1 MNLVIITSIF
11 QICIGFI
18 GLVCIAI
25 PFSQNRSSI
34 NYKHIIAAIFLQ
46 IILAFALLKIP
57 FIVQIFAYLSEGVTA
72 LQAATQEGA
81 QFVFGYLS
89 NSSTSPFES
98 SGTGN
103 AMIFAFQILP
113 LIIVISSLS
122 ALLWFW
128 NILPLIIRA
137 ISKLFEKLF
146 NIGGPIGLG
155 ATANIIMGQVEAPL
169 LVRPY
174 LSKMS
179 EKELLILMTAGMSTV
194 SGSIMIALVS
204 MLAPQFPDINLIQHL
219 VSASILS
226 IPAAIMYANIMIP
239 SSEVTN
245 FDGNSVP
252 KVYDS
257 SMDAITRGTRD
268 GLDIC
273 LNVGA
278 ILIAFIA
285 LVSLLNSLLGILG
298 GWIGI
303 SDLSLQLI
311 LGFIFFP
318 IVWLMGVPLSETLAS
333 AELLGLKTAL
343 NEFVAYGALAN
354 IEPGALSDRSKLITL
369 YALCGF
375 ANFSSV
381 GILVSGIGAM
391 APERKNDLIKVSI
404 KALIGATLASC
415 MTGLVIGIF

>member
-1 MNLVIITSIF
+1 MIITSIF

-46 IILAFALLKIP
+46 ITLAFALLKIP

-273 LNVGA
+273 LNVAA

-298 GWIGI
+298 AWIGI

-354 IEPGALSDRSKLITL
+354 IEPGALSERSKLITL

-391 APERKNDLIKVSI
+391 APERKNDLIKVSV

>member
-1 MNLVIITSIF
+1 MTITSVF
-11 QICIGFI
+11 QIIIGFI

-25 PFSQNRSSI
+25 PFSQNKSSI
-34 NYKHIIAAIFLQ
+34 NYRHIVAAIFLQ
-46 IILAFALLKIP
+46 VILAFALLKIP

-81 QFVFGYLS
+81 EFVFGYLS
-89 NSSTSPFES
+89 NSSTPPFES

-103 AMIFAFQILP
+103 SMIFAFQILP

-137 ISKLFEKLF
+137 ISKVFEKLF

-174 LSKMS
+174 LSKMT

-204 MLAPQFPDINLIQHL
+204 MLAPQFPGINLIQHL

-311 LGFIFFP
+311 LGYIFFP

-354 IEPGALSDRSKLITL
+354 LETGVLSDRSKLITL

-381 GILVSGIGAM
+381 GILVSGISAM
-391 APERKNDLIKVSI
+391 APERKNDLIKVSV

>member
-1 MNLVIITSIF
+1 MAITSIL
-11 QICIGFI
+11 QIFIGFI

-25 PFSQNRSSI
+25 PFSQDRSSI
-34 NYKHIIAAIFLQ
+34 NYRYIFVAIIFQ

-57 FIVQIFAYLSEGVTA
+57 FIVQIFAYLSAGVSS

-81 QFVFGYLS
+81 EFVFGYLS
-89 NSSTSPFES
+89 NTSSSPFES
-98 SGTGN
+98 SGAGN
-103 AMIFAFQILP
+103 SMIFAFQILP

-137 ISKLFEKLF
+137 VSKVFEKLF

-174 LSKMS
+174 LSRMS

-204 MLAPQFPDINLIQHL
+204 MLQPQFPDLNLIQHL

-239 SSEVTN
+239 SAEVTN
-245 FDGNSVP
+245 FDGNSIP

-285 LVSLLNSLLGILG
+285 LVSLLNSILGIAG
-298 GWIGI
+298 GWVGI
-303 SDLSLQLI
+303 TDLSLQLI
-311 LGFIFFP
+311 LGYMFFP
-318 IVWLMGVPLSETLAS
+318 IVWLMGIPLSETLAS

-354 IEPGALSDRSKLITL
+354 IEPGVLSERSKLITL

-381 GILVSGIGAM
+381 GILVSGISAM
-391 APERKNDLIKVSI
+391 APERKNDLIKVSL
-404 KALIGATLASC
+404 KALVGATLASC

>member
-1 MNLVIITSIF
+1 MTITSLF
-11 QICIGFI
+11 QVCIGFI

-46 IILAFALLKIP
+46 ITLAFALLKIP

-298 GWIGI
+298 AWIGI

-354 IEPGALSDRSKLITL
+354 IEPGALSERSKLITL

-391 APERKNDLIKVSI
+391 APERKNDLIKVSV

>member
-1 MNLVIITSIF
+1 MSITSLF
-11 QICIGFI
+11 QIIIGFI

-25 PFSQNRSSI
+25 PFSQNTSLI
-34 NYKHIIAAIFLQ
+34 NYRHIIAAIFLQ
-46 IILAFALLKIP
+46 IFLAFALLKIP

-89 NSSTSPFES
+89 NSSASPFET

-137 ISKLFEKLF
+137 ISKIFEKLF

-239 SSEVTN
+239 SSEITN

-298 GWIGI
+298 SWIGI

-318 IVWLMGVPLSETLAS
+318 VVWLMGVPLSETLAS

-354 IEPGALSDRSKLITL
+354 IEPGVLSDRSKLITL

-391 APERKNDLIKVSI
+391 APERKNDLIKVSV

>member
-1 MNLVIITSIF
+1 MTITSLF
-11 QICIGFI
+11 QIIIGFV

-34 NYKHIIAAIFLQ
+34 NYRHIFAAIILQ
-46 IILAFALLKIP
+46 IVLAFALLKIP

-81 QFVFGYLS
+81 EFVFGYLS
-89 NSSTSPFES
+89 NSSTSPFEN

-103 AMIFAFQILP
+103 SMIFAFQILP

-137 ISKLFEKLF
+137 ISKIFEKLF

-174 LSKMS
+174 LSRMS

-226 IPAAIMYANIMIP
+226 IPAAIMYANIMSP

-298 GWIGI
+298 GWIGVN
-303 SDLSLQLI
+303 DLSLQLI
-311 LGFIFFP
+311 LGYIFFP

-354 IEPGALSDRSKLITL
+354 IEPDALSDRSKLITL

-381 GILVSGIGAM
+381 GILVSGISAM

>member
-1 MNLVIITSIF
+1 MTITSIL
-11 QICIGFI
+11 QILIGFV

-25 PFSQNRSSI
+25 PFSQNRTSI
-34 NYKHIIAAIFLQ
+34 NYRYIFVAIIFQ

-57 FIVQIFAYLSEGVTA
+57 FIVQIFAYLSDGVSS

-81 QFVFGYLS
+81 EFVFGYLS
-89 NSSTSPFES
+89 NSSNSPFEA
-98 SGTGN
+98 SGAGN
-103 AMIFAFQILP
+103 SMIFAFQILP

-137 ISKLFEKLF
+137 VSKVFEKLF

-174 LSKMS
+174 LSRMS

-204 MLAPQFPDINLIQHL
+204 MLQPQFPDLNLIQHL

-239 SSEVTN
+239 SAEVTN
-245 FDGNSVP
+245 FDGNSIP

-285 LVSLLNSLLGILG
+285 LVSLLNSILGIAG
-298 GWIGI
+298 GWVGI
-303 SDLSLQLI
+303 TDLSLQLI
-311 LGFIFFP
+311 LGYVFFP
-318 IVWLMGVPLSETLAS
+318 IVWLMGIPLSETLAS

-354 IEPGALSDRSKLITL
+354 IESGVLSERSKLITL

-381 GILVSGIGAM
+381 GILVSGISAM
-391 APERKNDLIKVSI
+391 APERKNDLIKVSL
-404 KALIGATLASC
+404 KALVGATLASC

>member
-1 MNLVIITSIF
+1 MTITSIL
-11 QICIGFI
+11 QILIGFV

-25 PFSQNRSSI
+25 PFSQNRTSI
-34 NYKHIIAAIFLQ
+34 NYRYIFVAIIFQ

-57 FIVQIFAYLSEGVTA
+57 FIVQIFAYLSDGVSS

-81 QFVFGYLS
+81 EFVFGYLS
-89 NSSTSPFES
+89 NSSNSPFEA
-98 SGTGN
+98 SGAGN
-103 AMIFAFQILP
+103 SMIFAFQILP

-137 ISKLFEKLF
+137 VSKVFEKLF

-174 LSKMS
+174 LSRMS

-204 MLAPQFPDINLIQHL
+204 MLQPQFPDLNLIQHL

-239 SSEVTN
+239 SAEVTN
-245 FDGNSVP
+245 FDGNAIP

-285 LVSLLNSLLGILG
+285 LVSLLNSILGIAG
-298 GWIGI
+298 GWVGI
-303 SDLSLQLI
+303 TDLSLQLI
-311 LGFIFFP
+311 LGYVFFP
-318 IVWLMGVPLSETLAS
+318 IVWLMGIPLSETLAS

-354 IEPGALSDRSKLITL
+354 IEPGVLSERSKLITL

-381 GILVSGIGAM
+381 GILVSGISAM
-391 APERKNDLIKVSI
+391 APERKNDLIKVSL
-404 KALIGATLASC
+404 KALVGATLASC

>member
-1 MNLVIITSIF
+1 MTVLNIIQAI
-11 QICIGFI
+11 IGFI

-25 PFSQNRSSI
+25 PFSNNKSSI
-34 NYKHIIAAIFLQ
+34 NFKHIFVAIILQ
-46 IILAFALLKIP
+46 ILLAFALVKIP
-57 FIVQIFAYLSEGVTA
+57 FIVQVFAYLSDGVSA
-72 LQAATQEGA
+72 LQTATQEGA
-81 QFVFGYLS
+81 EFVFGYLS
-89 NSSTSPFES
+89 NNSMSPFEN

-103 AMIFAFQILP
+103 SMIFAFQILP
-113 LIIVISSLS
+113 LIIVISALS

-128 NILPLIIRA
+128 NVLPLIIRA
-137 ISKLFEKLF
+137 ISKIFEKLF

-169 LVRPY
+169 LVKPY
-174 LSKMS
+174 LSRMT

-204 MLAPQFPDINLIQHL
+204 MLAPQFPDANLIQHL

-239 SSEVTN
+239 SNEVTN
-245 FDGNSVP
+245 FDGASVP

-257 SMDAITRGTRD
+257 SMDAITRGTKD

-273 LNVGA
+273 LNVAA

-285 LVSLLNSLLGILG
+285 LVSLLNSILSICG

-311 LGFIFFP
+311 LGYIFFP

-354 IEPGALSDRSKLITL
+354 IEPGVLSDRSKLITL

-381 GILVSGIGAM
+381 GILVSGISAM
-391 APERKNDLIKVSI
+391 APERKNDLIRVSL

>member
-1 MNLVIITSIF
+1 MTSSSLF
-11 QICIGFI
+11 QIIIGFI

-25 PFSQNRSSI
+25 PFSKNRSSI
-34 NYKHIIAAIFLQ
+34 NYRHIIAAIFLQ

-89 NSSTSPFES
+89 NSSTSPFET

-103 AMIFAFQILP
+103 SMIFAFQILP

-137 ISKLFEKLF
+137 ISKIFEKLF

-354 IEPGALSDRSKLITL
+354 IEPGVLSDRSKLITL

-391 APERKNDLIKVSI
+391 APERKNDLITVSV
-404 KALIGATLASC
+404 KALVGATLASC

>member
-1 MNLVIITSIF
+1 MTITSIL
-11 QICIGFI
+11 QILIGFV

-25 PFSQNRSSI
+25 PFSQNRTSI
-34 NYKHIIAAIFLQ
+34 NYRYIFVAIIFQ

-57 FIVQIFAYLSEGVTA
+57 FIVQIFAYLSDGVSS

-81 QFVFGYLS
+81 EFVFGYLS
-89 NSSTSPFES
+89 NSSNSPFEA
-98 SGTGN
+98 SGAGN
-103 AMIFAFQILP
+103 SMIFAFQILP

-137 ISKLFEKLF
+137 VSKVFEKLF

-174 LSKMS
+174 LSRMS

-204 MLAPQFPDINLIQHL
+204 MLQPQFPDLNLIQHL

-239 SSEVTN
+239 SAEVTN
-245 FDGNSVP
+245 FDGNSIP

-285 LVSLLNSLLGILG
+285 LVSLLNSILGIAG
-298 GWIGI
+298 GWVGI
-303 SDLSLQLI
+303 TDLSLQLI
-311 LGFIFFP
+311 LGYMFFP
-318 IVWLMGVPLSETLAS
+318 IVWLMGIPLSETLAS

-354 IEPGALSDRSKLITL
+354 IESGVLSERSKLITL

-381 GILVSGIGAM
+381 GILVSGISAM
-391 APERKNDLIKVSI
+391 APERKNDLIKVSL
-404 KALIGATLASC
+404 KALVGATLASC

>member
-1 MNLVIITSIF
+1 MTITSIL
-11 QICIGFI
+11 QILIGFV

-34 NYKHIIAAIFLQ
+34 NYRYIFVAIIFQ

-57 FIVQIFAYLSEGVTA
+57 FIVQIFAYLSDGVSS

-81 QFVFGYLS
+81 EFVFGYLS
-89 NSSTSPFES
+89 NSSNSPFEV
-98 SGTGN
+98 SGAGN
-103 AMIFAFQILP
+103 SMIFAFQILP

-137 ISKLFEKLF
+137 VSKVFEKLF

-174 LSKMS
+174 LSRMS

-204 MLAPQFPDINLIQHL
+204 MLQPQFPDLNLIQHL

-239 SSEVTN
+239 SAEVTN
-245 FDGNSVP
+245 FDDNSIP

-285 LVSLLNSLLGILG
+285 LVSLLNSILGIAG
-298 GWIGI
+298 SWVGI
-303 SDLSLQLI
+303 TDLSLQLI
-311 LGFIFFP
+311 LGYMFFP
-318 IVWLMGVPLSETLAS
+318 IVWLMGIPLSETLAS

-354 IEPGALSDRSKLITL
+354 IEPGVLSERSKLITL

-381 GILVSGIGAM
+381 GILVSGISAM
-391 APERKNDLIKVSI
+391 APERKNDLIKVSL
-404 KALIGATLASC
+404 KALVGATLASC

>member
-1 MNLVIITSIF
+1 MTIIPF
-11 QICIGFI
+11 LQIIIGFI

-34 NYKHIIAAIFLQ
+34 NYRYIFVAIIFQ

-57 FIVQIFAYLSEGVTA
+57 FIVQTFAYLSDGVTA
-72 LQAATQEGA
+72 LQSATQEGA

-89 NSSTSPFES
+89 NTSSSPFES
-98 SGTGN
+98 SGAGN
-103 AMIFAFQILP
+103 SMIFAFQILP

-137 ISKLFEKLF
+137 ISKVFEKLF
-146 NIGGPIGLG
+146 NIGGPIGLA

-204 MLAPQFPDINLIQHL
+204 MLQPQFPDVNLIQHL

-239 SSEVTN
+239 SAEVTN
-245 FDGNSVP
+245 FDGDSVP

-285 LVSLLNSLLGILG
+285 LVSLLNSILGIAG

-311 LGFIFFP
+311 LGYMFFP

-354 IEPGALSDRSKLITL
+354 VEPGVLSERSKLITL
-369 YALCGF
+369 YGLCGF

-381 GILVSGIGAM
+381 GILVSGISAM
-391 APERKNDLIKVSI
+391 APERKNDLIKVSL

>member
-1 MNLVIITSIF
+1 MTITSIL
-11 QICIGFI
+11 QILIGFA

-34 NYKHIIAAIFLQ
+34 NYRYIFVAIIFQ

-57 FIVQIFAYLSEGVTA
+57 FIVQIFAYLSDGVSS

-81 QFVFGYLS
+81 EFVFGYLS
-89 NSSTSPFES
+89 NSSNSPFEA
-98 SGTGN
+98 SGAGN
-103 AMIFAFQILP
+103 SMIFAFQILP

-137 ISKLFEKLF
+137 VSKVFEKLF

-174 LSKMS
+174 LSRMS

-204 MLAPQFPDINLIQHL
+204 MLQPQFPDLNLIQHL

-239 SSEVTN
+239 SAEVTN
-245 FDGNSVP
+245 FDGNSIP

-285 LVSLLNSLLGILG
+285 LVSLLNSILGIAG
-298 GWIGI
+298 GWVGI
-303 SDLSLQLI
+303 TDLSLQLI
-311 LGFIFFP
+311 LGYVFFP
-318 IVWLMGVPLSETLAS
+318 IVWLMGIPLSETLAS

-354 IEPGALSDRSKLITL
+354 IESAVLSERSKLITL

-381 GILVSGIGAM
+381 GILVSGISAM
-391 APERKNDLIKVSI
+391 APERKNDLIKVSL
-404 KALIGATLASC
+404 KALVGATLASC

>member
-1 MNLVIITSIF
+1 MTISSIL
-11 QICIGFI
+11 QILIGFV

-34 NYKHIIAAIFLQ
+34 NYRYIFVAIVFQ

-57 FIVQIFAYLSEGVTA
+57 FIVQIFAYLSAGVSS

-81 QFVFGYLS
+81 EFVFGYLS
-89 NSSTSPFES
+89 NTSSSPFES

-103 AMIFAFQILP
+103 SMIFAFQILP

-128 NILPLIIRA
+128 NILPLIISA
-137 ISKLFEKLF
+137 ISKVFEKLF

-174 LSKMS
+174 LSRMS

-204 MLAPQFPDINLIQHL
+204 ILQPQFPDLNLIQHL

-239 SSEVTN
+239 SAEVTN
-245 FDGNSVP
+245 FDGNSIP

-285 LVSLLNSLLGILG
+285 LVSLLNSILGIAG
-298 GWIGI
+298 GWVGI

-311 LGFIFFP
+311 LGYLFFP

-354 IEPGALSDRSKLITL
+354 IEPGVLSERSKLITL
-369 YALCGF
+369 YGLCGF

-381 GILVSGIGAM
+381 GILVSGISAM
-391 APERKNDLIKVSI
+391 APERKNDLIKVSL
-404 KALIGATLASC
+404 KALVGATLASC

>member
-1 MNLVIITSIF
+1 MTITSLF
-11 QICIGFI
+11 QIIIGFV

-34 NYKHIIAAIFLQ
+34 NYRHIFAAIILQ

-81 QFVFGYLS
+81 EFVFGYLS

-103 AMIFAFQILP
+103 SMIFAFQILP

-137 ISKLFEKLF
+137 ISKIFEKLF

-174 LSKMS
+174 LSRMS

-239 SSEVTN
+239 SAEVTN

-303 SDLSLQLI
+303 TDLSLQLI
-311 LGFIFFP
+311 LGYIFFP

-354 IEPGALSDRSKLITL
+354 IDPDALSDRSKLITL

-381 GILVSGIGAM
+381 GILVSGISAM

>member
-1 MNLVIITSIF
+1 MTITSIL
-11 QICIGFI
+11 QILIGFI

-34 NYKHIIAAIFLQ
+34 NYRYIFVAIIFQ

-57 FIVQIFAYLSEGVTA
+57 FIVQIFAYLSDGVSS

-81 QFVFGYLS
+81 EFVFGYLS
-89 NSSTSPFES
+89 NSSNSPFEP
-98 SGTGN
+98 SGAGN
-103 AMIFAFQILP
+103 SMIFAFQILP

-128 NILPLIIRA
+128 NILPLIISA
-137 ISKLFEKLF
+137 ISKIFEKLF

-174 LSKMS
+174 LSRMS

-204 MLAPQFPDINLIQHL
+204 MLQPQFPDLNLIQHL

-239 SSEVTN
+239 SAEVTN
-245 FDGNSVP
+245 FDGNAIP

-285 LVSLLNSLLGILG
+285 LVSLLNSILGIAG

-311 LGFIFFP
+311 LGYVFFP

-354 IEPGALSDRSKLITL
+354 IEPGVLSERSKLITL
-369 YALCGF
+369 YGLCGF

-381 GILVSGIGAM
+381 GILVSGISAM
-391 APERKNDLIKVSI
+391 APERKNDLIKVSL
-404 KALIGATLASC
+404 KALVGATLASC

>member
-1 MNLVIITSIF
+1 MSITSIF
-11 QICIGFI
+11 QIIIGFV
-18 GLVCIAI
+18 GLVCIAV
-25 PFSQNRSSI
+25 PFSQNISSI
-34 NYKHIIAAIFLQ
+34 NYRHIFAAIILQ
-46 IILAFALLKIP
+46 IVLAFALLKIP

-81 QFVFGYLS
+81 EFVFGYLS
-89 NSSTSPFES
+89 NSSKSPFES

-103 AMIFAFQILP
+103 SMIFAFQILP

-137 ISKLFEKLF
+137 ISKIFEKLF

-155 ATANIIMGQVEAPL
+155 ASANIIMGQVEAPL
-169 LVRPY
+169 LVKPY
-174 LSKMS
+174 LSRMT

-194 SGSIMIALVS
+194 SGSIMIAVVS
-204 MLAPQFPDINLIQHL
+204 MLAPQFPDTNLIQHL

-239 SSEVTN
+239 SNEVTN
-245 FDGNSVP
+245 FDGASVP

-257 SMDAITRGTRD
+257 SMDAITRGTKD

-273 LNVGA
+273 LNVAA

-285 LVSLLNSLLGILG
+285 LVSLLNSILSICG

-311 LGFIFFP
+311 LGYMFFP
-318 IVWLMGVPLSETLAS
+318 IVWLMGIPLSETLAS

-354 IEPGALSDRSKLITL
+354 IEPGVLSDRSKLITL

-381 GILVSGIGAM
+381 GILVSGISAM
-391 APERKNDLIKVSI
+391 APERKNDLIKVSL

>member
-1 MNLVIITSIF
+1 MTFTHII
-11 QICIGFI
+11 QIIIGFI
-18 GLVCIAI
+18 GLVCIAF

-34 NYKHIIAAIFLQ
+34 NYRHIFAAIVLQ
-46 IILAFALLKIP
+46 IVLAFALLKIP

-81 QFVFGYLS
+81 EFVFGYLS
-89 NSSTSPFES
+89 NSSNSPFEA
-98 SGTGN
+98 SGVGN
-103 AMIFAFQILP
+103 SMIFAFQILP

-137 ISKLFEKLF
+137 ISKIFEKLF

-169 LVRPY
+169 LVRPF
-174 LSKMS
+174 LSKMT
-179 EKELLILMTAGMSTV
+179 EKELLILMTAGMATV

-239 SSEVTN
+239 SVEVTN

-285 LVSLLNSLLGILG
+285 LVSLLNSLLGIFG
-298 GWIGI
+298 SWVGVT
-303 SDLSLQLI
+303 DLSLQLI
-311 LGFIFFP
+311 LGYIFFP
-318 IVWLMGVPLSETLAS
+318 IVWLMGVPLSETQAS

-354 IEPGALSDRSKLITL
+354 IEPGVLSDRSKLITL

-381 GILVSGIGAM
+381 GILVSGISAM
-391 APERKNDLIKVSI
+391 APERKNDLIKVSV

>member
-1 MNLVIITSIF
+1 MTITSIL
-11 QICIGFI
+11 QIFIGFI

-25 PFSQNRSSI
+25 PFSQDRSSI
-34 NYKHIIAAIFLQ
+34 NYRYIFVAIIFQ

-57 FIVQIFAYLSEGVTA
+57 FIVQIFAYLSAGVSS

-81 QFVFGYLS
+81 EFVFGYLS
-89 NSSTSPFES
+89 NTSSSPFES
-98 SGTGN
+98 SGAGN
-103 AMIFAFQILP
+103 SMIFAFQILP

-128 NILPLIIRA
+128 NVLPLIISA
-137 ISKLFEKLF
+137 ISKVFEKLF

-174 LSKMS
+174 LSRMS

-204 MLAPQFPDINLIQHL
+204 MLQPQFPDLNLIQHL

-239 SSEVTN
+239 SAEVTN
-245 FDGNSVP
+245 FDGNSIP

-285 LVSLLNSLLGILG
+285 LVSLLNSILGIAG
-298 GWIGI
+298 GWVGI

-311 LGFIFFP
+311 LGYMFFP

-354 IEPGALSDRSKLITL
+354 IEPGVLSERSKLITL
-369 YALCGF
+369 YGLCGF

-381 GILVSGIGAM
+381 GILVSGISAM
-391 APERKNDLIKVSI
+391 APERKNDLIKVSL
-404 KALIGATLASC
+404 KALVGATLASC

>member
-1 MNLVIITSIF
+1 MTITSIL
-11 QICIGFI
+11 QILIGFV

-25 PFSQNRSSI
+25 PFSQNRTSI
-34 NYKHIIAAIFLQ
+34 NYRYIFVAIIFQ

-57 FIVQIFAYLSEGVTA
+57 FIVQIFAYLSDGVSS

-81 QFVFGYLS
+81 EFVFGYLS
-89 NSSTSPFES
+89 NSSNSPFEA
-98 SGTGN
+98 SGAGN
-103 AMIFAFQILP
+103 SMIFAFQILP

-137 ISKLFEKLF
+137 ISKVFEKLF

-174 LSKMS
+174 LSRMS

-204 MLAPQFPDINLIQHL
+204 MLQPQFPDLNLIQHL

-239 SSEVTN
+239 SAEVTN
-245 FDGNSVP
+245 FDGNSIP

-285 LVSLLNSLLGILG
+285 LVSLLNSILGIAG
-298 GWIGI
+298 GWVGI
-303 SDLSLQLI
+303 TDLSLQLI
-311 LGFIFFP
+311 LGYVFFP
-318 IVWLMGVPLSETLAS
+318 IVWLMGIPLSETLAS

-354 IEPGALSDRSKLITL
+354 IEPGVLSERSKLITL

-381 GILVSGIGAM
+381 GILVSGISAM
-391 APERKNDLIKVSI
+391 APERKNDLIKVSL
-404 KALIGATLASC
+404 KALVGATLASC

>member
-1 MNLVIITSIF
+1 MSTTSIL
-11 QICIGFI
+11 QIIIGFV

-25 PFSQNRSSI
+25 PFSQNRASI
-34 NYKHIIAAIFLQ
+34 NYRHILAAIILQ
-46 IILAFALLKIP
+46 LVLAFALLKIP

-89 NSSTSPFES
+89 NSSTSPFET

-128 NILPLIIRA
+128 NVLPLIIRA
-137 ISKLFEKLF
+137 ISKIFEKLF

-285 LVSLLNSLLGILG
+285 LVSLLNSLLGIFG
-298 GWIGI
+298 SWIGI

-354 IEPGALSDRSKLITL
+354 IEPGVLSDRSKLITL

>member
-1 MNLVIITSIF
+1 MAITSIL
-11 QICIGFI
+11 QILIGFI

-25 PFSQNRSSI
+25 PFSQNHSSI
-34 NYKHIIAAIFLQ
+34 NYRYIFVAIVFQ

-57 FIVQIFAYLSEGVTA
+57 FIVQVFAYLSDGVSS

-81 QFVFGYLS
+81 EFVFGYLS
-89 NSSTSPFES
+89 NSSNSPFEP
-98 SGTGN
+98 SGAGN
-103 AMIFAFQILP
+103 SMIFAFQILP

-128 NILPLIIRA
+128 NILPLIISA
-137 ISKLFEKLF
+137 ISKIFEKLF

-174 LSKMS
+174 LSRMS

-204 MLAPQFPDINLIQHL
+204 MLQPQFPDLNLIQHL

-239 SSEVTN
+239 SAEVTN
-245 FDGNSVP
+245 FDGNAIP

-285 LVSLLNSLLGILG
+285 LVSLLNSILGIAG

-311 LGFIFFP
+311 LGYIFFP

-354 IEPGALSDRSKLITL
+354 IEPGVLSERSKLITL
-369 YALCGF
+369 YGLCGF

-381 GILVSGIGAM
+381 GILVSGISAM
-391 APERKNDLIKVSI
+391 APERKNDLIKVSL
-404 KALIGATLASC
+404 KALVGATLASC

>member
-1 MNLVIITSIF
+1 MTITSIL
-11 QICIGFI
+11 QIIIGFI
-18 GLVCIAI
+18 GLICIAV
-25 PFSQNRSSI
+25 PFSQNKSSI
-34 NYKHIIAAIFLQ
+34 NYRHIVAAIFLQ
-46 IILAFALLKIP
+46 IVLAFALLKIP

-81 QFVFGYLS
+81 EFVFGYLS

-103 AMIFAFQILP
+103 SMIFAFQILP

-137 ISKLFEKLF
+137 ISKIFEKLF

-174 LSKMS
+174 LSKMT

-204 MLAPQFPDINLIQHL
+204 MLAPQFPDVNLIQHL

-298 GWIGI
+298 GWIGV

-311 LGFIFFP
+311 LGYIFFP

-333 AELLGLKTAL
+333 AELLGVKTAL

-354 IEPGALSDRSKLITL
+354 LETGVLSERSKLITL

-381 GILVSGIGAM
+381 GILVSGISAM
-391 APERKNDLIKVSI
+391 APERKNDLIKVSV

>member
-1 MNLVIITSIF
+1 MTITSIL
-11 QICIGFI
+11 QILIGFV

-25 PFSQNRSSI
+25 PFSQNRTSI
-34 NYKHIIAAIFLQ
+34 NYRYIFVAIIFQ

-57 FIVQIFAYLSEGVTA
+57 FIVQIFAYLSDGVSS

-81 QFVFGYLS
+81 EFVFGYLS
-89 NSSTSPFES
+89 NSSNSPFEA
-98 SGTGN
+98 SGAGN
-103 AMIFAFQILP
+103 SMIFAFQILP

-137 ISKLFEKLF
+137 VSKVFEKLF

-174 LSKMS
+174 LSRMS

-204 MLAPQFPDINLIQHL
+204 MLQPQFPELNLIQHL
-219 VSASILS
+219 VSASTLS

-239 SSEVTN
+239 SAEVTN
-245 FDGNSVP
+245 FDGNSIP

-285 LVSLLNSLLGILG
+285 LVSLLNSILGIAG
-298 GWIGI
+298 SWIGI
-303 SDLSLQLI
+303 TDLSLQLI
-311 LGFIFFP
+311 LGYMFFP
-318 IVWLMGVPLSETLAS
+318 IVWLMGIPLSETLAS

-354 IEPGALSDRSKLITL
+354 IEPGVLSERSKLITL
-369 YALCGF
+369 YGLCGF

-381 GILVSGIGAM
+381 GILVSGISAM
-391 APERKNDLIKVSI
+391 APERKNDLIKVSL

>member
-1 MNLVIITSIF
+1 MAIISIL
-11 QICIGFI
+11 QIFIGFI

-25 PFSQNRSSI
+25 PFSQDRSSI
-34 NYKHIIAAIFLQ
+34 NYRYIFVAIIFQ

-57 FIVQIFAYLSEGVTA
+57 FIVQIFAYLSAGVSS

-81 QFVFGYLS
+81 EFVFGYLS
-89 NSSTSPFES
+89 NTSSSPFES
-98 SGTGN
+98 SGAGN
-103 AMIFAFQILP
+103 SMIFAFQILP

-128 NILPLIIRA
+128 NILPLIISA
-137 ISKLFEKLF
+137 ISKVFEKLF

-174 LSKMS
+174 LSRMS

-204 MLAPQFPDINLIQHL
+204 MLQPQFPDLNLIQHL

-239 SSEVTN
+239 SAEVTN
-245 FDGNSVP
+245 FDGNSIP

-285 LVSLLNSLLGILG
+285 LVSLLNSILGIAG
-298 GWIGI
+298 GWVGI

-311 LGFIFFP
+311 LGYMFFP

-354 IEPGALSDRSKLITL
+354 IEPGVLSERSKLITL
-369 YALCGF
+369 YGLCGF

-381 GILVSGIGAM
+381 GILVSGISAM
-391 APERKNDLIKVSI
+391 APERKNDLIKVSL
-404 KALIGATLASC
+404 KALVGATLASC

>member
-1 MNLVIITSIF
+1 MTITSLF
-11 QICIGFI
+11 QIIIGFV

-25 PFSQNRSSI
+25 PFSQNRTSI
-34 NYKHIIAAIFLQ
+34 NYRHIFAAIILQ

-57 FIVQIFAYLSEGVTA
+57 FIVQVFAYLSEGVTA

-81 QFVFGYLS
+81 EFVFGYLS
-89 NSSTSPFES
+89 NTSTSPFEN

-103 AMIFAFQILP
+103 SMIFAFQILP

-137 ISKLFEKLF
+137 ISKIFEKLF

-303 SDLSLQLI
+303 TDLSLQLI
-311 LGFIFFP
+311 LGYIFFP

-354 IEPGALSDRSKLITL
+354 IEPDALSDRSKLITL

-381 GILVSGIGAM
+381 GILVSGISAM

>member
-1 MNLVIITSIF
+1 MTITSIL
-11 QICIGFI
+11 QILIGFI

-34 NYKHIIAAIFLQ
+34 NYRYIFVAIVFQ

-57 FIVQIFAYLSEGVTA
+57 FIVQIFAYLSDGVSS

-81 QFVFGYLS
+81 EFVFGYLS
-89 NSSTSPFES
+89 NSSNSPFEP
-98 SGTGN
+98 SGAGN
-103 AMIFAFQILP
+103 SMIFAFQILP

-128 NILPLIIRA
+128 NILPLIISA
-137 ISKLFEKLF
+137 ISKIFEKLF

-174 LSKMS
+174 LSRMS

-204 MLAPQFPDINLIQHL
+204 MLQPQFPDLNLIQHL

-239 SSEVTN
+239 SAEVTN
-245 FDGNSVP
+245 FDGNAIP

-285 LVSLLNSLLGILG
+285 LVSLLNSILGIAG

-311 LGFIFFP
+311 LGYMFFP

-333 AELLGLKTAL
+333 AELLGLTTAL

-354 IEPGALSDRSKLITL
+354 IEPGVLSERSKLITL
-369 YALCGF
+369 YGLCGF

-381 GILVSGIGAM
+381 GILVSGISAM
-391 APERKNDLIKVSI
+391 APERKNDLIKVSL
-404 KALIGATLASC
+404 KALVGATLASC

>member
-1 MNLVIITSIF
+1 MNVLNLIQII
-11 QICIGFI
+11 IGFI
-18 GLVCIAI
+18 GLILIAI
-25 PFSQNRSSI
+25 PFSNNKSSI
-34 NYKHIIAAIFLQ
+34 NIKHIFAAIILQ
-46 IILAFALLKIP
+46 IILAFALIKIP

-72 LQAATQEGA
+72 LQTATQEGA
-81 QFVFGYLS
+81 EFVFGYLS
-89 NSSTSPFES
+89 NSSSSPFEN

-103 AMIFAFQILP
+103 SMIFAFQILP
-113 LIIVISSLS
+113 LIIVISALS

-137 ISKLFEKLF
+137 ISKVFEKLF

-169 LVRPY
+169 LVKPY
-174 LSKMS
+174 LSRMS

-204 MLAPQFPDINLIQHL
+204 MLAPQFPDTNLIQHL

-239 SSEVTN
+239 SNEVTN
-245 FDGNSVP
+245 FDGASVP
-252 KVYDS
+252 KVYES
-257 SMDAITRGTRD
+257 SMDAITRGTKD

-273 LNVGA
+273 LNVAA

-285 LVSLLNSLLGILG
+285 LVSLLNSILGICG

-311 LGFIFFP
+311 LGYIFFP

-354 IEPGALSDRSKLITL
+354 IEPGILSERSKLITL

-381 GILVSGIGAM
+381 GILVSGISAM
-391 APERKNDLIKVSI
+391 APERKNDLIKVSL

>member
-1 MNLVIITSIF
+1 MTAASILQII
-11 QICIGFI
+11 IGFI

-25 PFSQNRSSI
+25 PFSQDKRSI
-34 NYKHIIAAIFLQ
+34 NFRHIIAAILLQ
-46 IILAFALLKIP
+46 VLLAFALLKIP
-57 FIVQIFAYLSEGVTA
+57 FIVQVFAYLSDGVTA

-81 QFVFGYLS
+81 EFVFGYLS
-89 NSSTSPFES
+89 NSSTSPFEA

-103 AMIFAFQILP
+103 SMIFAFQILP

-137 ISKLFEKLF
+137 ISKIFEKFF

-174 LSKMS
+174 LSRMS

-303 SDLSLQLI
+303 ADLSLQLI
-311 LGFIFFP
+311 LGYIFFP

-354 IEPGALSDRSKLITL
+354 IEPDTLSDRSKLITL

-381 GILVSGIGAM
+381 GILVSGISAM

>member
-1 MNLVIITSIF
+1 MTITSLF

-298 GWIGI
+298 SWIGI

-391 APERKNDLIKVSI
+391 APERKNDLIKVSV

>member
-1 MNLVIITSIF
+1 MTIYSILQII
-11 QICIGFI
+11 IGFI
-18 GLVCIAI
+18 GMVCIAI

-34 NYKHIIAAIFLQ
+34 NYRHIVAAIFLQ

-72 LQAATQEGA
+72 LQSATQEGA
-81 QFVFGYLS
+81 ELVFGYLS
-89 NSSTSPFES
+89 NTSTSPFES

-103 AMIFAFQILP
+103 SMIFAFQILP

-137 ISKLFEKLF
+137 ISKIFEKLF

-174 LSKMS
+174 LSRMS

-204 MLAPQFPDINLIQHL
+204 MLAPQFPDLNLIQHL

-239 SSEVTN
+239 SAEVTN

-285 LVSLLNSLLGILG
+285 LVSLLNSLLAIFG

-311 LGFIFFP
+311 LGYIFFP

-354 IEPGALSDRSKLITL
+354 LEPDVLSERSKLITL

-381 GILVSGIGAM
+381 GILVSGISAM
-391 APERKNDLIKVSI
+391 APERKNDLIKVSL
-404 KALIGATLASC
+404 KALVGATLASC